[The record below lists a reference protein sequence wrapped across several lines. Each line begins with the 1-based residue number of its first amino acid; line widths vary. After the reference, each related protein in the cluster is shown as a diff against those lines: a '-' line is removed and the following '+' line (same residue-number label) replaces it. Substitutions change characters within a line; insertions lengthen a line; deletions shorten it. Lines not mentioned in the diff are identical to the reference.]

1 MAKKYVVRNG
11 VQMPVEKAMEV
22 AKLRMKGY
30 TYAKIAEKLDL
41 TEHEVISILNVN
53 RE

>member
-11 VQMPVEKAMEV
+11 VRMPIKQAMEV
-22 AKLRMKGY
+22 ARLRMSGY
-30 TYAKIAEKLDL
+30 TYAQIAEKLNL
-41 TEHEVISILNVN
+41 TEHEVVSILNVN